1 MGKVVGGVAQR
12 AKRKGIPL
20 VAVAGSIDENT
31 GDIYTSGVSAA
42 FSITRKPVPFREAR
56 KSSEENLAF
65 AMDNILRLLAISEG
79 NKAGTKG

>member
-42 FSITRKPVPFREAR
+42 FSITRKPVPVQGGA
-56 KSSEENLAF
+56 
-65 AMDNILRLLAISEG
+65 
-79 NKAGTKG
+79 